1 MADITNKDQSLADAD
16 KLVRREALLGQLRPI
31 EDIVSAASA
40 EIAKHRAACKAAEDS
55 GRADP
60 EQLRRARAAADGVEE
75 LVGRF
80 GAMADDMSG
89 QSKAVD
95 EALTQLD
102 DMLADLREQINGVV
116 TRLEDLS

>member
-1 MADITNKDQSLADAD
+1 MADITHNDRSLADAD

-31 EDIVSAASA
+31 EDIVSAASQ
-40 EIAKHRAACKAAEDS
+40 EIAKHRAACKAAEES
-55 GRADP
+55 GRADI

-80 GAMADDMSG
+80 GLMADDMSG

-95 EALTQLD
+95 EALTQLE
-102 DMLADLREQINGVV
+102 DMLADLREQIRGVV
-116 TRLEDLS
+116 SRLEDLS